1 MCDYSLMSVPNRLAV
16 SGEEL
21 VTHRF
26 HSGALGLTTPSQA
39 PTGFWAALK
48 SFWRMPPVPAVCIPP
63 GSRLMVRDIPGAL
76 QRELKVGECE
86 EVRFTQV
93 SVATNCFRDT
103 IRFANG
109 REVLLQRLQEGQ
121 RVTVL
126 DVSLAEEHETIE
138 TREIHEPR
146 YV

>member
-16 SGEEL
+16 NGEEL

-26 HSGALGLTTPSQA
+26 HSGALGLTTPRQA
-39 PTGFWAALK
+39 PAGFWAAI
-48 SFWRMPPVPAVCIPP
+48 SNFWRMPPVPAVCIPP
-63 GSRLMVRDIPGAL
+63 GSKLLVRDIPGSL
-76 QRELKVGECE
+76 QRELKVSACE

-103 IRFANG
+103 IRFSNG

-121 RVTVL
+121 RVSVL
-126 DVSLAEEHETIE
+126 DISLTEEHESME
-138 TREIHEPR
+138 THEIREPR